1 MSEQKKKSAE
11 RLVAFTDAVA
21 AIAITLLVL
30 PLADLVADGTG
41 EHLSAP
47 RLILDNIWQIYGFLL
62 SFVVIARLWLSHHRL
77 FEKVRSYNGPLI
89 RWNMLWVLF
98 IVILPFPTKMMAGYA
113 GERFTVGIYIG
124 VVLACDVCL
133 AAIEHI
139 VYRNPELAEVPH
151 AVSRA
156 DVIGTTVT
164 CAILLLALLLAVF
177 VPGVY
182 YNYSLFLLVVPSTY
196 KRLSTRKRG
205 ASSLLLDQRAE
216 TS

>member
-1 MSEQKKKSAE
+1 MSEQTKPTD
-11 RLVAFTDAVA
+11 RLVAFTDAVV

-30 PLADLVADGTG
+30 PLADLVADGAS

-62 SFVVIARLWLSHHRL
+62 SFVVIARLWLAHHRL
-77 FEKVRSYNGPLI
+77 FEKVRSYSGPLI
-89 RWNMLWVLF
+89 RWNMLWILF

-124 VVLACDVCL
+124 VVLACDVCI

-139 VYRNPELAEVPH
+139 LHRNPELADSPH

-156 DVIGTTVT
+156 DVTGSTVT

-196 KRLSTRKRG
+196 KRLTARKRDK
-205 ASSLLLDQRAE
+205 SSSEHSLPPE
-216 TS
+216 TD

>member
-1 MSEQKKKSAE
+1 MSEQTKKSTD

-30 PLADLVADGTG
+30 PLADLVTDGAG

-47 RLILDNIWQIYGFLL
+47 RLILENIWQIYGFLL
-62 SFVVIARLWLSHHRL
+62 SFAVIARLWLSHHRL
-77 FEKVRSYNGPLI
+77 FEKVRSYSGPLI

-133 AAIEHI
+133 AAIERI
-139 VYRNPELAEVPH
+139 LYRNPELADAPH
-151 AVSRA
+151 GVSRA
-156 DVIGTTVT
+156 DVIGSTVT

-182 YNYSLFLLVVPSTY
+182 YNYSLLLLVVPSTY
-196 KRLSTRKRG
+196 KRLTARKR
-205 ASSLLLDQRAE
+205 
-216 TS
+216 